1 MTSYIIVYEAGLP
14 LMAGYNH
21 SQEYLRQNLGCLH
34 SFVCKSW
41 NLKIKKKN
49 MRCKCIRARA
59 PLKICLR
66 PPGEACPLRLGTA
79 GIRYRKELMV

>member
-14 LMAGYNH
+14 LMAAGYNH
-21 SQEYLRQNLGCLH
+21 SQEYFRQNLGCLL

-41 NLKIKKKN
+41 NLKINKK

-59 PLKICLR
+59 LLKICVR
-66 PPGEACPLRLGTA
+66 PHGEACPA
-79 GIRYRKELMV
+79 G